1 MSLDSGTLKFITFTK
16 YMTNNFVFLSEKV
29 SHLLTALRKS
39 TPFSDSIDVNFTAVS
54 VYIKE
59 ICPKRKQTFKTACQ

>member
-1 MSLDSGTLKFITFTK
+1 
-16 YMTNNFVFLSEKV
+16 MTNNFVFLSKKV

-59 ICPKRKQTFKTACQ
+59 ICPKRKQTFKTAYQ